1 MIPRYTRP
9 AMGRVWSDEYRM
21 ELWLQV
27 ELAVCEAWADL
38 GVIPAE
44 DMAAIR
50 GATVQAERSAE
61 LFAQTHHDMISFT
74 RAISEQLGPPGRWIH
89 LGLTSSDVLDTALS
103 LQVQAAADILAADL
117 QQLESVLAE
126 LAVRYRHT
134 LTIGR
139 THGVHAEPTTFG
151 HKLAVFVAQ
160 VRRDAQRLEQA
171 RDELRVGKLS
181 GAVGTHANVPA
192 DVEEQALAR
201 LGLRPAE
208 AASQIL
214 QRDRHAQFMTTLA
227 VIAATLEQQ
236 ATEIRAL
243 QRTEI
248 GEAFEPFSS
257 GQQGSSAMPHKRN
270 PELCERVCGLARLI
284 RGHAVTALD
293 NVALWHE
300 RDISHSSAERIILPD
315 ACTALDYILDLMR
328 SIYDG
333 LDVCPEAMTRNLE
346 LTQGLIYSGQ
356 VLLALV
362 EHGMARGEAYDLVQ
376 TAARKVWAGEGELQA
391 HLAADPRVSARLTSA
406 ELASLFDLTIC
417 GGSRSRSPASVSALD
432 PDDRRAFPARQSPR
446 DVRGGRRP
454 FADGRVRSGVRVR
467 RGHGRTDSR

>member
-9 AMGRVWSDEYRM
+9 RMGSVWSDEHRA
-21 ELWLQV
+21 ELWLKV
-27 ELAVCEAWADL
+27 ELAVCEAWADM
-38 GVIPAE
+38 GVIPE
-44 DMAAIR
+44 QDIAAIR
-50 GATVQAERSAE
+50 GATVQTERSAE
-61 LFAQTHHDMISFT
+61 LLRETHHDMIAFT
-74 RAISEQLGPPGRWIH
+74 RSIAEHLGPPGRWIH

-103 LQVQAAADILAADL
+103 LQIQEAADVLAEDL
-117 QQLESVLAE
+117 QALEAVLAE
-126 LAVRYRHT
+126 LAVRYKHT

-160 VRRDAQRLEQA
+160 VRRDCQRLEHA

-192 DVEEQALAR
+192 EVEENALDR

-208 AASQIL
+208 AATQIL
-214 QRDRHAQFMTTLA
+214 QRDRHAQFIATLA

-270 PELCERVCGLARLI
+270 PELCERICGLARLL
-284 RGHAVTALD
+284 RGHVVTALD
-293 NVALWHE
+293 NVAVWHE
-300 RDISHSSAERIILPD
+300 RDISHSSAERLILPD
-315 ACTALDYILDLMR
+315 ACIALDYMLDLLR
-328 SIYDG
+328 SIFDG
-333 LDVCPEAMTRNLE
+333 LEVCPEAMQRNLE
-346 LTQGLIYSGQ
+346 LTRGLIYSGQ

-362 EHGMARGEAYDLVQ
+362 ESGMARGEAYEIVQ
-376 TAARKVWAGEGELQA
+376 AAARRVWAGEGDLLS
-391 HLAADPRVSARLTSA
+391 HLSGDPRVTQRLSADD
-406 ELASLFDLTIC
+406 LASLFDPNYHLRGIE
-417 GGSRSRSPASVSALD
+417 V
-432 PDDRRAFPARQSPR
+432 AFARLGLS
-446 DVRGGRRP
+446 
-454 FADGRVRSGVRVR
+454 
-467 RGHGRTDSR
+467 

>member
-9 AMGRVWSDEYRM
+9 RMGQVWSDEHRA
-21 ELWLQV
+21 ELWLRV
-27 ELAVCEAWADL
+27 ELAVCEAWADV
-38 GVIPAE
+38 GVIPQE
-44 DMAAIR
+44 DIAALR
-50 GATVQAERSAE
+50 GATVQTERSAE
-61 LFAQTHHDMISFT
+61 LFRQTHHDMIAFT
-74 RAISEQLGPPGRWIH
+74 RAVAEHLGPAGRWIH

-103 LQVQAAADILAADL
+103 LQIQEAADILAEDL
-117 QQLESVLAE
+117 QALEAVLAE
-126 LAVRYRHT
+126 LAVRYKHT

-160 VRRDAQRLEQA
+160 VRRDCQRLEHA

-192 DVEEQALAR
+192 DVEEHALDR

-208 AASQIL
+208 AATQIL
-214 QRDRHAQFMTTLA
+214 QRDRHAQFVAALA

-270 PELCERVCGLARLI
+270 PELCERICGLARLL
-284 RGHAVTALD
+284 RGHVVTALD
-293 NVALWHE
+293 NVAVWHE
-300 RDISHSSAERIILPD
+300 RDISHSSAERLILPD
-315 ACTALDYILDLMR
+315 ACIALDYMLDLLR
-328 SIYDG
+328 SIFDG
-333 LDVCPEAMTRNLE
+333 LEVCPEAMQRNLD
-346 LTQGLIYSGQ
+346 LTRGLIYSGQ

-362 EHGMARGEAYDLVQ
+362 ERGMARGEAYDIVQ
-376 TAARKVWAGEGELQA
+376 AAARRVWAGEGDLQSL
-391 HLAADPRVSARLTSA
+391 LARDARITERLSPD
-406 ELASLFDLTIC
+406 ELASLFDPTYHLRGIE
-417 GGSRSRSPASVSALD
+417 V
-432 PDDRRAFPARQSPR
+432 AFARL
-446 DVRGGRRP
+446 GL
-454 FADGRVRSGVRVR
+454 A
-467 RGHGRTDSR
+467 

>member
-9 AMGRVWSDEYRM
+9 AMGRVWSDDHRM
-21 ELWLQV
+21 QLWLDV
-27 ELAVCEAWADL
+27 EVAVCEAWAEQ
-38 GVIPAE
+38 GVIPEA
-44 DMAAIR
+44 DMLAIR
-50 GATVQAERSAE
+50 GATVQADRSAE
-61 LFAQTHHDMISFT
+61 LFRETHHDMISFT
-74 RAISEQLGPPGRWIH
+74 RAIAEQLGPPGRWIH

-103 LQVQAAADILAADL
+103 LQIQEAADL
-117 QQLESVLAE
+117 LADDLERLESVLSE
-126 LAVRYRHT
+126 LAVRYKHT

-139 THGVHAEPTTFG
+139 THGIHAEPTTFG

-160 VRRDAQRLEQA
+160 VRRDRQRLEQA

-192 DVEEQALAR
+192 EVEESALDR
-201 LGLRPAE
+201 LRLRPAE
-208 AASQIL
+208 VATQIL
-214 QRDRHAQFMTTLA
+214 QRDRHAQFLATLA

-270 PELCERVCGLARLI
+270 PELCERICGLARLV
-284 RGHAVTALD
+284 RGYALTALE

-300 RDISHSSAERIILPD
+300 RDISHSSAERLILPD
-315 ACTALDYILDLMR
+315 ACIALDYMLDLLR
-328 SIYDG
+328 SIYEG

-346 LTQGLIYSGQ
+346 MTHGLIYSGQ

-362 EHGMARGEAYDLVQ
+362 ESGMSRGEAYEIVQ
-376 TAARKVWAGEGELQA
+376 SAARRVWAGDGDLQS
-391 HLAADPRVSARLTSA
+391 HLADDPRVSERLKPE
-406 ELASLFDLTIC
+406 ELQSLFDPTYHLRGIE
-417 GGSRSRSPASVSALD
+417 V
-432 PDDRRAFPARQSPR
+432 AFARL
-446 DVRGGRRP
+446 GLG
-454 FADGRVRSGVRVR
+454 
-467 RGHGRTDSR
+467 

>member
-9 AMGRVWSDEYRM
+9 GMGRVWSDEHRA

-27 ELAVCEAWADL
+27 ELAVCEAWADM
-38 GVIPAE
+38 GAIPQE

-50 GATVQAERSAE
+50 GATVQTERSAE
-61 LFAQTHHDMISFT
+61 LFRETHHDMIAFT
-74 RAISEQLGPPGRWIH
+74 RAIAERLGPAGRWIH

-103 LQVQAAADILAADL
+103 LQIQEAADILADDL
-117 QQLESVLAE
+117 QALEAVLAE
-126 LAVRYRHT
+126 LAVRYKHT

-160 VRRDAQRLEQA
+160 VRRDCQRLEHA

-192 DVEEQALAR
+192 EVEDTALDR

-208 AASQIL
+208 AATQIL
-214 QRDRHAQFMTTLA
+214 QRDRHAQFVATLG

-270 PELCERVCGLARLI
+270 PELCERICGLARLL
-284 RGHAVTALD
+284 RGHVVTALD

-300 RDISHSSAERIILPD
+300 RDISHSSAERLILPD
-315 ACTALDYILDLMR
+315 ACIALDYMLDLLR
-328 SIYDG
+328 SIFDG
-333 LDVCPEAMTRNLE
+333 LEVCPEAMQRNLE
-346 LTQGLIYSGQ
+346 LTRGLIYSGQ

-362 EHGMARGEAYDLVQ
+362 ESGMARGEAYDIVQ
-376 TAARKVWAGEGELQA
+376 AAARRVWAGEGDLQSL
-391 HLAADPRVSARLTSA
+391 LAQDARITERLSPD
-406 ELASLFDLTIC
+406 ELASLFDPSYHLRGIE
-417 GGSRSRSPASVSALD
+417 V
-432 PDDRRAFPARQSPR
+432 AFARL
-446 DVRGGRRP
+446 GL
-454 FADGRVRSGVRVR
+454 A
-467 RGHGRTDSR
+467 

>member
-1 MIPRYTRP
+1 
-9 AMGRVWSDEYRM
+9 MGRVWSDEHRM
-21 ELWLQV
+21 ELWLNV
-27 ELAVCEAWADL
+27 ELAVCEAWAEQ
-38 GVIPAE
+38 GVIPDA
-44 DMAAIR
+44 DMRAIR
-50 GATVQAERSAE
+50 LASVQADRSAE
-61 LFAQTHHDMISFT
+61 LFKETHHDMISFT
-74 RAISEQLGPPGRWIH
+74 RAIAERLGPAGRWIH

-103 LQVQAAADILAADL
+103 LQIQEASDILSEDL
-117 QQLESVLAE
+117 RNLESVLAE
-126 LAVRYRHT
+126 LAVRYKHT

-160 VRRDAQRLEQA
+160 VRRDGQRLEHA

-181 GAVGTHANVPA
+181 GAVGTHANLPA
-192 DVEEQALAR
+192 AVEESALDR

-208 AASQIL
+208 AATQIL
-214 QRDRHAQFMTTLA
+214 QRDRHAQFVSTLA

-243 QRTEI
+243 QRTEV

-270 PELCERVCGLARLI
+270 PELCERVCGLARLL

-315 ACTALDYILDLMR
+315 SCIALDYMLDLLTG
-328 SIYDG
+328 IYDG
-333 LDVCPEAMTRNLE
+333 LEVCPDALTRNLE
-346 LTQGLIYSGQ
+346 LTHGLIYSGQ

-362 EHGMARGEAYDLVQ
+362 ESGMARGEGYDIVQ
-376 TAARKVWAGEGELQA
+376 EAARKVWAGEGELHS
-391 HLAADPRVSARLTSA
+391 HLAADPRVTERLSA
-406 ELASLFDLTIC
+406 EQLASLFDPKYHLRGIE
-417 GGSRSRSPASVSALD
+417 V
-432 PDDRRAFPARQSPR
+432 AFARL
-446 DVRGGRRP
+446 GLG
-454 FADGRVRSGVRVR
+454 
-467 RGHGRTDSR
+467 